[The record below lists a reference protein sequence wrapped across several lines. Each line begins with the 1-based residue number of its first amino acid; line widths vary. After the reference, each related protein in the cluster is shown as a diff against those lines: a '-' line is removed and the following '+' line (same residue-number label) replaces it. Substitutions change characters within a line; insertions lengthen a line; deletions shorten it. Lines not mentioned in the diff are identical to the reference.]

1 MFKWTENLI
10 ENLVNLLRD
19 FRINMAIRGLDF
31 DGDKP
36 FSV

>member
-1 MFKWTENLI
+1 MFKWTDNLI

-19 FRINMAIRGLDF
+19 FRINMDIRGLDF